1 MNLKSVVG
9 LSDGFT
15 LFLAV
20 PNLIAVFLL
29 SGIIMKELK
38 IKDETYNDFM
48 MLKKI
53 IEQNSWEKVTEDEVL
68 DFMIRAIT
76 DSIELEDE
84 DEHDHH
90 HCHGDHC
97 CWHCKHD

>member
-1 MNLKSVVG
+1 
-9 LSDGFT
+9 
-15 LFLAV
+15 
-20 PNLIAVFLL
+20 
-29 SGIIMKELK
+29 MKELK

-76 DSIELEDE
+76 DSIELDEDE
-84 DEHDHH
+84 DGHEHEHH